1 MASVTIVVP
10 LSSLPTVP
18 SPGVHQYSFPAD
30 QWTQLPGLRLARTN
44 HACTTYSGKV
54 SWVDTAVWIVQILQ

>member
-1 MASVTIVVP
+1 M
-10 LSSLPTVP
+10 P

-54 SWVDTAVWIVQILQ
+54 SWVDTAVWIVQILQWYR

>member
-1 MASVTIVVP
+1 MSSVA
-10 LSSLPTVP
+10 TVP

-54 SWVDTAVWIVQILQ
+54 ITADTAVWIVQILQ

>member
-1 MASVTIVVP
+1 MSSVA
-10 LSSLPTVP
+10 TVP